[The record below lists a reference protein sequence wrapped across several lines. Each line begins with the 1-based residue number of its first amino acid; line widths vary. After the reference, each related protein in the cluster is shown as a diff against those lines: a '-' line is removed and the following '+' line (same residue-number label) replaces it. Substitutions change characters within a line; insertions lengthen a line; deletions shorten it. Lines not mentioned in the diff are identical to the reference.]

1 MYPATASPVSGK
13 VVMTMRRRLFSH
25 MMGMP
30 VSFFDKQSTGTL
42 LSRIT
47 YDSEQVASSS
57 SSALITVVREGA
69 SIIGLFAMMF
79 YYSWQLSLILIV
91 LAPIVSIA
99 IRVVSKRFRNISK
112 NMQNTMGQVTTSAEQ
127 MLKGHKE
134 VLIFGGQEVE
144 TKRFDKVS
152 NRMRLQ
158 GMKMVSASSISDPI
172 IQLIA
177 SLAGLRPVC
186 RKLPERHGNPD
197 CGYHYRGVLIHDCAD
212 ASAEIAD

>member
-1 MYPATASPVSGK
+1 
-13 VVMTMRRRLFSH
+13 MTMRRRLFSH

-112 NMQNTMGQVTTSAEQ
+112 NMQNTMG
-127 MLKGHKE
+127 
-134 VLIFGGQEVE
+134 
-144 TKRFDKVS
+144 R
-152 NRMRLQ
+152 
-158 GMKMVSASSISDPI
+158 
-172 IQLIA
+172 
-177 SLAGLRPVC
+177 
-186 RKLPERHGNPD
+186 
-197 CGYHYRGVLIHDCAD
+197 
-212 ASAEIAD
+212 